1 MLEEG
6 FFFWH
11 LDCLIKPSIEIN
23 QKGAGGKMIKYL
35 KKKTG
40 FTLIELMIVV
50 AIIGILAAI
59 AIPNFLTF
67 RLKAKI
73 SEAKSNLGS
82 IRIGEEAFNTEEDT
96 YYGPIPQYPANAPG
110 IAKEP
115 WDITETFFSAIA
127 FEPIGNVYFRYSVGQ
142 NGAEAY
148 TVNFRAHAYG
158 DLDGDKVLSHFYI
171 TKDSEITQ
179 ETPKNVY

>member
-1 MLEEG
+1 
-6 FFFWH
+6 
-11 LDCLIKPSIEIN
+11 
-23 QKGAGGKMIKYL
+23 MIDYL

-82 IRIGEEAFNTEEDT
+82 IRIGEEAYNTEEDE
-96 YYGPIPQYPANAPG
+96 YFGPIDTYPASTPTST
-110 IAKEP
+110 KEP
-115 WDITETFFSAIA
+115 WSITETSFSAIA
-127 FEPIGNVYFRYSVGQ
+127 FEPTGAVYFRYSVGQ

-148 TVNFRAHAYG
+148 TDNFMAHAYG
-158 DLDGDKVLSHFYI
+158 DLDEDRVLSHFYI
-171 TKDSEITQ
+171 TKDSEVTQ
-179 ETPKNVY
+179 ETTKSVY

>member
-1 MLEEG
+1 
-6 FFFWH
+6 
-11 LDCLIKPSIEIN
+11 
-23 QKGAGGKMIKYL
+23 MIKYL

-73 SEAKSNLGS
+73 TEAKSNLGS
-82 IRIGEEAFNTEEDT
+82 IRIGEEAYNTEEDT
-96 YYGPIPQYPANAPG
+96 YYGPIAQYPDSAPG
-110 IAKEP
+110 PTKEP
-115 WDITETFFSAIA
+115 WNVTQTFFSAIA
-127 FEPIGNVYFRYSVGQ
+127 FEPTGDVYFRYSVGQ
-142 NGAEAY
+142 NNAEAY
-148 TVNFRAHAYG
+148 TANFRAHAYG
-158 DLDGDKVLSHFYI
+158 DLDDDGTLSHFYI
-171 TKDSEITQ
+171 TKDSEIIQ